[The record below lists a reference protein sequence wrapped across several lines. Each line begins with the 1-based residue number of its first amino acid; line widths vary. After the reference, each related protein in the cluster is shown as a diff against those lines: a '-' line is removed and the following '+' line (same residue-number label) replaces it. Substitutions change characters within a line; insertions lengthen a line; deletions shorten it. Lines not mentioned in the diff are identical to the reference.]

1 MDVSFIMSE
10 KEKKEMKIK
19 EFCKEYSN
27 RIDKLK
33 GDYLKENLKITTY
46 LPFIKKDALAQNI
59 VNATTYKFED
69 YTKEDGTTGR
79 RRTNQIQ
86 VNSTAQMLLFY
97 RVIIENYTDL
107 EVETEGF
114 YEEYDALNESGV
126 LFELTAD
133 FDGHPSLI
141 PAKEISELRGMVDLK
156 QRDIMTNQYEM
167 HSYISNQIERITEVG
182 SVVLKP
188 VLDKLATELE
198 NMDDSKIEKLSKAL
212 ECGLKRIK

>member
-1 MDVSFIMSE
+1 
-10 KEKKEMKIK
+10 MKIK

-33 GDYLKENLKITTY
+33 GDYLKETLKITTY

-97 RVIIENYTDL
+97 RIIIENYTDL

-133 FDGHPSLI
+133 FEGHPSLI
-141 PAKEISELRGMVDLK
+141 PANEISELRGMIDLK
-156 QRDIMTNQYEM
+156 QRDIMTNQYEI

-198 NMDDSKIEKLSKAL
+198 NMDDSKIEKLSKVL
-212 ECGLKRIK
+212 ERGLKRIK

>member
-1 MDVSFIMSE
+1 MDIIGRLKCLE

-19 EFCKEYSN
+19 DFVERYNAIATDRLKE
-27 RIDKLK
+27 
-33 GDYLKENLKITTY
+33 DYLKDNLHIKTY
-46 LPFIKKDALAQNI
+46 LPFLRKDAI
-59 VNATTYKFED
+59 ATVLVDRSTYKFEP

-133 FDGHPSLI
+133 FEGHPSLI
-141 PAKEISELRGMVDLK
+141 PAREISELRGMIKMK
-156 QRDIMTNQYEM
+156 QEDEIFNRTEIHNY
-167 HSYISNQIERITEVG
+167 ITEQIDRFSNLTNVI
-182 SVVLKP
+182 SKP
-188 VLDKLATELE
+188 IMDIISERLE
-198 NMDDSKIEKLSKAL
+198 NETDEESSNNTDDYL
-212 ECGLKRIK
+212 EVVK

>member
-1 MDVSFIMSE
+1 M
-10 KEKKEMKIK
+10 KEMTIK

-33 GDYLKENLKITTY
+33 GNYLKENIKITPY
-46 LPFIKKDALAQNI
+46 ISFIKKDALAQNI

-69 YTKEDGTTGR
+69 YTKEDGTIGR

-133 FDGHPSLI
+133 FEGHPSFI
-141 PAKEISELRGMVDLK
+141 PAKEISELRGMIDLK
-156 QRDIMTNQYEM
+156 QRDIMTNQYEI

-182 SVVLKP
+182 SIVLKP

-198 NMDDSKIEKLSKAL
+198 NMDDEKITKLSKAL
-212 ECGLKRIK
+212 EKGLKRIK

>member
-1 MDVSFIMSE
+1 
-10 KEKKEMKIK
+10 MKIK

-141 PAKEISELRGMVDLK
+141 PAKEISELRGMIDLK
-156 QRDIMTNQYEM
+156 QRDIMTNQYEI

-198 NMDDSKIEKLSKAL
+198 NMDDGKIEKLSKVL
-212 ECGLKRIK
+212 EKGLKRIK

>member
-1 MDVSFIMSE
+1 
-10 KEKKEMKIK
+10 MKIK

-141 PAKEISELRGMVDLK
+141 PAKEISELRGMIDLK
-156 QRDIMTNQYEM
+156 QRDTMTNQYEI
-167 HSYISNQIERITEVG
+167 HSYISNQIERITQVG

-198 NMDDSKIEKLSKAL
+198 NMDGKDIEKLSKAL
-212 ECGLKRIK
+212 ERGLKRIK

>member
-1 MDVSFIMSE
+1 
-10 KEKKEMKIK
+10 MKIK

-133 FDGHPSLI
+133 FEGHPSLI
-141 PAKEISELRGMVDLK
+141 PAREISELRGMVDLK
-156 QRDIMTNQYEM
+156 QRDIMTNQYEI

-182 SVVLKP
+182 SIVLKP

-198 NMDDSKIEKLSKAL
+198 NMDDSKIEKLSNVL
-212 ECGLKRIK
+212 EKGLKRIK

>member
-1 MDVSFIMSE
+1 MATV
-10 KEKKEMKIK
+10 KQ
-19 EFCKEYSN
+19 FCKEYSN

-133 FDGHPSLI
+133 FEGHPSLI
-141 PAKEISELRGMVDLK
+141 PAKEISELRGMIELK
-156 QRDIMTNQYEM
+156 QRDIMTNQYEI

-182 SVVLKP
+182 SIVLKP

-198 NMDDSKIEKLSKAL
+198 NMDEKDIEKLSKAL
-212 ECGLKRIK
+212 ERGLKRIK

>member
-1 MDVSFIMSE
+1 MA
-10 KEKKEMKIK
+10 KIK
-19 EFCKEYSN
+19 EFCENYKN
-27 RIDKLK
+27 RATDKLK
-33 GDYLKENLKITTY
+33 EDYLKENLEITTY

-59 VNATTYKFED
+59 VNATTYKSED

-86 VNSTAQMLLFY
+86 INSTAQMLLFY

-133 FDGHPSLI
+133 FEGHPSLI
-141 PAKEISELRGMVDLK
+141 PAKEISELRGMIDLK
-156 QRDIMTNQYEM
+156 QRDIMTNQYEI

-198 NMDDSKIEKLSKAL
+198 NMDDEKITKLSKAL
-212 ECGLKRIK
+212 EKGLKRIK

>member
-1 MDVSFIMSE
+1 MRI

-33 GDYLKENLKITTY
+33 GDYLKENLKINTY

-69 YTKEDGTTGR
+69 YTKEDGTAGR

-86 VNSTAQMLLFY
+86 INSTAQMLLFY
-97 RVIIENYTDL
+97 RVIIENYTNL

-133 FDGHPSLI
+133 FEGHPSLI

-156 QRDIMTNQYEM
+156 QRDTMTNQYEI
-167 HSYISNQIERITEVG
+167 HSYISNQIERVSTILGVT
-182 SVVLKP
+182 LKP
-188 VLDKLATELE
+188 VLEKISEQIENMSEEDVEKFTNKFDKL
-198 NMDDSKIEKLSKAL
+198 
-212 ECGLKRIK
+212 LKRIK

>member
-1 MDVSFIMSE
+1 
-10 KEKKEMKIK
+10 MKIK
-19 EFCKEYSN
+19 EFCKEYLN

-33 GDYLKENLKITTY
+33 SDYLKENLKITTY

-59 VNATTYKFED
+59 INATTYKFED

-97 RVIIENYTDL
+97 RVIIENYTNL

-133 FDGHPSLI
+133 FEGHPSLI
-141 PAKEISELRGMVDLK
+141 PAREISELRGMIDLK
-156 QRDIMTNQYEM
+156 QRDIMTNQYEI
-167 HSYISNQIERITEVG
+167 HSYISNQIERITKVG
-182 SVVLKP
+182 SIVLKP
-188 VLDKLATELE
+188 VLDKLTTELE
-198 NMDDSKIEKLSKAL
+198 NMDEKDIEKFTNKVEKL
-212 ECGLKRIK
+212 LKRVK

>member
-1 MDVSFIMSE
+1 
-10 KEKKEMKIK
+10 MKIK
-19 EFCKEYSN
+19 QFCKEYSN

-69 YTKEDGTTGR
+69 YIKEDGTTGR

-86 VNSTAQMLLFY
+86 VNSTTQMLLFY

-133 FDGHPSLI
+133 FEGHPSLI

-156 QRDIMTNQYEM
+156 QRDIMTNQYEI

-182 SVVLKP
+182 SIVLKP

-198 NMDDSKIEKLSKAL
+198 NIDGKDIEKLSKAL
-212 ECGLKRIK
+212 ERGLKRIK

>member
-1 MDVSFIMSE
+1 
-10 KEKKEMKIK
+10 MKIK

-33 GDYLKENLKITTY
+33 GDYLKENLKINTY

-59 VNATTYKFED
+59 VNATIYKFED

-133 FDGHPSLI
+133 FEGHPSLI

-156 QRDIMTNQYEM
+156 QRDIMTNQYEI
-167 HSYISNQIERITEVG
+167 HSYISNQIERITEGG
-182 SVVLKP
+182 SIVLKP

-198 NMDDSKIEKLSKAL
+198 NMGEKDIEKFTNKVEKL
-212 ECGLKRIK
+212 LKRVK

>member
-1 MDVSFIMSE
+1 
-10 KEKKEMKIK
+10 MKIK

-33 GDYLKENLKITTY
+33 GTYLKENLKITTY

-59 VNATTYKFED
+59 VNTTTYKFED
-69 YTKEDGTTGR
+69 YTKEDGTIGR

-133 FDGHPSLI
+133 FEGHPSLI
-141 PAKEISELRGMVDLK
+141 PANEISELRGMIKMK
-156 QRDIMTNQYEM
+156 QEDEIFNHTEIHNY
-167 HSYISNQIERITEVG
+167 ITEQIDRFSNLANVI
-182 SVVLKP
+182 SKP
-188 VLDKLATELE
+188 IMDIITERLE
-198 NMDDSKIEKLSKAL
+198 NETNEESSSNKEDYL
-212 ECGLKRIK
+212 EVVK

>member
-1 MDVSFIMSE
+1 MA
-10 KEKKEMKIK
+10 KIK
-19 EFCKEYSN
+19 EFCENYKN
-27 RIDKLK
+27 RATNKLK
-33 GDYLKENLKITTY
+33 EDYLKENLKITTY

-79 RRTNQIQ
+79 RKTNQIQ

-133 FDGHPSLI
+133 FEGHPSLI
-141 PAKEISELRGMVDLK
+141 PANEISELRGMIDLK
-156 QRDIMTNQYEM
+156 QRDIMTNQYEIN
-167 HSYISNQIERITEVG
+167 SYISNQIERITAVG

-188 VLDKLATELE
+188 VLDKLAIELE
-198 NMDDSKIEKLSKAL
+198 NMDDGKIEKLSKVL
-212 ECGLKRIK
+212 EKGLKRI

>member
-1 MDVSFIMSE
+1 MA
-10 KEKKEMKIK
+10 KIK
-19 EFCKEYSN
+19 EFCENYKN
-27 RIDKLK
+27 RATDKLK
-33 GDYLKENLKITTY
+33 EDYLKENLKITTY

-133 FDGHPSLI
+133 FEGHPSLI

-156 QRDIMTNQYEM
+156 QRDIMTNQYEI
-167 HSYISNQIERITEVG
+167 HSYISNQIERITQVG

-212 ECGLKRIK
+212 ERGLKRVK

>member
-1 MDVSFIMSE
+1 
-10 KEKKEMKIK
+10 MKIK

-69 YTKEDGTTGR
+69 YTKEDGTIGR

-133 FDGHPSLI
+133 FEGHPSLI
-141 PAKEISELRGMVDLK
+141 PAKEISELSGMIELK
-156 QRDIMTNQYEM
+156 QRDIMTNQYEI
-167 HSYISNQIERITEVG
+167 HSYISNQIERITQVG
-182 SVVLKP
+182 SVTLKP

-198 NMDDSKIEKLSKAL
+198 NMDEKDIDKLSKAL
-212 ECGLKRIK
+212 ERGLKRIK

>member
-1 MDVSFIMSE
+1 
-10 KEKKEMKIK
+10 MKIK

-33 GDYLKENLKITTY
+33 GDYLKENLEITTY

-79 RRTNQIQ
+79 KKTNQIQ

-133 FDGHPSLI
+133 FEGHPSLI
-141 PAKEISELRGMVDLK
+141 PAREISELRGMVDLK
-156 QRDIMTNQYEM
+156 QRDIMTNQYEI

-212 ECGLKRIK
+212 ERGLKRVK

>member
-1 MDVSFIMSE
+1 MA
-10 KEKKEMKIK
+10 KIK
-19 EFCKEYSN
+19 EFCENYKN
-27 RIDKLK
+27 RATDKLK
-33 GDYLKENLKITTY
+33 EDYLKENLKITTY

-69 YTKEDGTTGR
+69 YAKEDGTTGR

-126 LFELTAD
+126 LFELTVD
-133 FDGHPSLI
+133 FEGHSSLI
-141 PAKEISELRGMVDLK
+141 PAKEISELRGMIKMK
-156 QRDIMTNQYEM
+156 QEDEIFNTTEIHN
-167 HSYISNQIERITEVG
+167 YISSQVERFTTLGETLLTPLVQEVIKKIDTFSEAELIRFMNIVKG
-182 SVVLKP
+182 IGMLK
-188 VLDKLATELE
+188 EE
-198 NMDDSKIEKLSKAL
+198 
-212 ECGLKRIK
+212 

>member
-1 MDVSFIMSE
+1 MV
-10 KEKKEMKIK
+10 
-19 EFCKEYSN
+19 
-27 RIDKLK
+27 
-33 GDYLKENLKITTY
+33 
-46 LPFIKKDALAQNI
+46 
-59 VNATTYKFED
+59 VHD

-133 FDGHPSLI
+133 FEGHPSLI
-141 PAKEISELRGMVDLK
+141 PAREISELRGMIDLK
-156 QRDIMTNQYEM
+156 QRDIMTNQYEI
-167 HSYISNQIERITEVG
+167 HSYISNQIGRITEVG

-198 NMDDSKIEKLSKAL
+198 NMDDGKIEKFTNKVEKL
-212 ECGLKRIK
+212 LKRVK

>member
-1 MDVSFIMSE
+1 
-10 KEKKEMKIK
+10 MKIK

-33 GDYLKENLKITTY
+33 GDYLKENTKITTY

-133 FDGHPSLI
+133 FEGHPSLI
-141 PAKEISELRGMVDLK
+141 PAKEISELRGMIDLK
-156 QRDIMTNQYEM
+156 QRDIMTNQYET

-182 SVVLKP
+182 SIVLKP

-212 ECGLKRIK
+212 ERGLKRVK

>member
-1 MDVSFIMSE
+1 
-10 KEKKEMKIK
+10 MKIK

-33 GDYLKENLKITTY
+33 EDYLKENLKITTY

-133 FDGHPSLI
+133 FDGHTSLI

-156 QRDIMTNQYEM
+156 QRDIMTNQYEI

-182 SVVLKP
+182 SIVLKP

-198 NMDDSKIEKLSKAL
+198 NMDDSKIEKLSKVL
-212 ECGLKRIK
+212 EKGLKRIK

>member
-1 MDVSFIMSE
+1 MATV
-10 KEKKEMKIK
+10 KQ
-19 EFCKEYSN
+19 FCKEYSN

-126 LFELTAD
+126 LFKLTAD
-133 FDGHPSLI
+133 FEGHPSLI
-141 PAKEISELRGMVDLK
+141 PAREISELRGMIDLK
-156 QRDIMTNQYEM
+156 QRDIMTNQYEI

-182 SVVLKP
+182 SIVLKP

-212 ECGLKRIK
+212 EKGIKED

>member
-1 MDVSFIMSE
+1 
-10 KEKKEMKIK
+10 MKIK

-33 GDYLKENLKITTY
+33 RDYLKENLKITTY
-46 LPFIKKDALAQNI
+46 IPFIKKDALAQNI

-133 FDGHPSLI
+133 FEGHPSLI
-141 PAKEISELRGMVDLK
+141 PAKEISELRGMIDLK

-198 NMDDSKIEKLSKAL
+198 NMDDSKIEKLSKVL
-212 ECGLKRIK
+212 EKGLKRIK

>member
-1 MDVSFIMSE
+1 MATV
-10 KEKKEMKIK
+10 KQ
-19 EFCKEYSN
+19 FCKEYSN

-33 GDYLKENLKITTY
+33 GDYLKDNLKITTY

-133 FDGHPSLI
+133 FEGHPSLI
-141 PAKEISELRGMVDLK
+141 PAKEISELRGMIDLK
-156 QRDIMTNQYEM
+156 QRDIMTNQYEI

-198 NMDDSKIEKLSKAL
+198 NMDDSKIEKFTNKVEKL
-212 ECGLKRIK
+212 LKRVK

>member
-1 MDVSFIMSE
+1 MATV
-10 KEKKEMKIK
+10 KQ
-19 EFCKEYSN
+19 FCKEYSN

-46 LPFIKKDALAQNI
+46 LPFIKKDTLAQNI

-69 YTKEDGTTGR
+69 YTNEDGKTGR

-133 FDGHPSLI
+133 FEGHPSLI

-156 QRDIMTNQYEM
+156 QRDIMTNQYEI

-182 SVVLKP
+182 SIVLKP

-212 ECGLKRIK
+212 ERGLKRIK

>member
-1 MDVSFIMSE
+1 MATV
-10 KEKKEMKIK
+10 KQ
-19 EFCKEYSN
+19 FCKEYSN

-46 LPFIKKDALAQNI
+46 IPFIKKDALAQNI

-133 FDGHPSLI
+133 FEGHPSLI
-141 PAKEISELRGMVDLK
+141 PAREISELRGMIDLK
-156 QRDIMTNQYEM
+156 QRDIMTNQYEI

-182 SVVLKP
+182 SIVLKP
-188 VLDKLATELE
+188 VLDKLVTELE

-212 ECGLKRIK
+212 ERGLKRIK

>member
-1 MDVSFIMSE
+1 MA
-10 KEKKEMKIK
+10 KIK
-19 EFCKEYSN
+19 EFCENYKN
-27 RIDKLK
+27 RATDKLK
-33 GDYLKENLKITTY
+33 EDYLKENLKITTY

-133 FDGHPSLI
+133 FEGHPSLI
-141 PAKEISELRGMVDLK
+141 PASEISELRGMIDLK
-156 QRDIMTNQYEM
+156 QRDIMTNQYEI

-182 SVVLKP
+182 SIVLKP

-212 ECGLKRIK
+212 ERGLKRIK

>member
-1 MDVSFIMSE
+1 
-10 KEKKEMKIK
+10 MKIK

-33 GDYLKENLKITTY
+33 EDYLKENLKITTY

-126 LFELTAD
+126 LFELTAY
-133 FDGHPSLI
+133 FEGHPSLI
-141 PAKEISELRGMVDLK
+141 PAKEISELREMIDLK
-156 QRDIMTNQYEM
+156 QRDIMTNQYEI

-212 ECGLKRIK
+212 ERGLKRIK

>member
-1 MDVSFIMSE
+1 
-10 KEKKEMKIK
+10 MKIK

-69 YTKEDGTTGR
+69 YIKEDGTTGR

-133 FDGHPSLI
+133 FEGHSSLI
-141 PAKEISELRGMVDLK
+141 PAKEISELRGMVQLK
-156 QRDIMTNQYEM
+156 QRDIMTNQYEI
-167 HSYISNQIERITEVG
+167 HSYISNQIERITQVG
-182 SVVLKP
+182 SIVLKP

-198 NMDDSKIEKLSKAL
+198 NMDEKDIEKFTNKFEKL
-212 ECGLKRIK
+212 LKRVK